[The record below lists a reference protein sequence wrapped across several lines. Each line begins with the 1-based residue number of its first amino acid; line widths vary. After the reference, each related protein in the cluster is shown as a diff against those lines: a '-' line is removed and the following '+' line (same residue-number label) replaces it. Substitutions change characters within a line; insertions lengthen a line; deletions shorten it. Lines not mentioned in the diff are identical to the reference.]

1 MNTNQI
7 SSTIR
12 NSIYEKGL
20 IRRTLNFL
28 NRDIDGDEDKDDDKV
43 GCIFCPV
50 LHRQVNVGYPD
61 ADFVNSQSLHKALL
75 RLVKIELTE
84 KYPRLEKV
92 RIELEKI
99 S

>member
-28 NRDIDGDEDKDDDKV
+28 NKDRDEV
-43 GCIFCPV
+43 GYIFCPV

-92 RIELEKI
+92 KIEL
-99 S
+99 